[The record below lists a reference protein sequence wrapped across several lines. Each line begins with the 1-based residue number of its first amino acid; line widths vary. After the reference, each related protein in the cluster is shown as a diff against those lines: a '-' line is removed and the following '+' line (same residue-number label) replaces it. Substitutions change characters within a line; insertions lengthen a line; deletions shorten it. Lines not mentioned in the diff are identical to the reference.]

1 MAFQFQE
8 HGFPPLLP
16 LLRTLRFTEDHF
28 NPNSPVVLSPWPS
41 LVPSLRA
48 CLIWTFGFGD
58 GVRFSERPSDILT
71 GFIQSGWAVEHRGQ
85 KYHRG
90 RLSQAIREEIETI
103 LEGELADPRI
113 GLASVSAVLM
123 AQDARSAR
131 VMVTVAGDEAE
142 ALRTLEGLTAAKNY
156 VRHELAERLRLR
168 RPPELY
174 FQIDRADE
182 LESRVDELLTRAK
195 KRRRKDAEPKA

>member
-1 MAFQFQE
+1 
-8 HGFPPLLP
+8 
-16 LLRTLRFTEDHF
+16 
-28 NPNSPVVLSPWPS
+28 
-41 LVPSLRA
+41 
-48 CLIWTFGFGD
+48 
-58 GVRFSERPSDILT
+58 
-71 GFIQSGWAVEHRGQ
+71 VEHRGQ

-90 RLSQAIREEIETI
+90 RLSEAIREEIETI

-131 VMVTVAGDEAE
+131 VMVTVAGDDSEAQ
-142 ALRTLEGLTAAKNY
+142 RTLEGLAAAKNY
-156 VRHELAERLRLR
+156 VRHEIAERLRLR

-182 LESRVDELLTRAK
+182 LEGRVDQILTREK
-195 KRRRKDAEPKA
+195 KRNKKKGIAPAP

>member
-1 MAFQFQE
+1 M
-8 HGFPPLLP
+8 
-16 LLRTLRFTEDHF
+16 
-28 NPNSPVVLSPWPS
+28 
-41 LVPSLRA
+41 
-48 CLIWTFGFGD
+48 
-58 GVRFSERPSDILT
+58 
-71 GFIQSGWAVEHRGQ
+71 EHRGR

-131 VMVTVAGDEAE
+131 VMVTVAGDDDEAE
-142 ALRTLEGLTAAKNY
+142 RTLEGLTAAKNY
-156 VRHELAERLRLR
+156 VRHELAERLQLR

-174 FQIDRADE
+174 FQIDRADQ
-182 LESRVDELLTRAK
+182 LEGRVDELLSREK
-195 KRRRKDAEPKA
+195 KRKRKGAEPSP

>member
-1 MAFQFQE
+1 M
-8 HGFPPLLP
+8 
-16 LLRTLRFTEDHF
+16 
-28 NPNSPVVLSPWPS
+28 
-41 LVPSLRA
+41 
-48 CLIWTFGFGD
+48 
-58 GVRFSERPSDILT
+58 
-71 GFIQSGWAVEHRGQ
+71 EHRGQ

-90 RLSQAIREEIETI
+90 RLCEAIREEIETI
-103 LEGELADPRI
+103 LEGELGDPRI

-142 ALRTLEGLTAAKNY
+142 AERTLEGLTAAKNY

-168 RPPELY
+168 KPPELY

-182 LESRVDELLTRAK
+182 LESRVDELIGRAK
-195 KRRRKDAEPKA
+195 KRARKSVPPSP

>member
-1 MAFQFQE
+1 
-8 HGFPPLLP
+8 
-16 LLRTLRFTEDHF
+16 
-28 NPNSPVVLSPWPS
+28 
-41 LVPSLRA
+41 
-48 CLIWTFGFGD
+48 
-58 GVRFSERPSDILT
+58 
-71 GFIQSGWAVEHRGQ
+71 VEHRGQ

-131 VMVTVAGDEAE
+131 VMVTVVGDESEAE
-142 ALRTLEGLTAAKNY
+142 RTLEGLAAARNY
-156 VRHELAERLRLR
+156 VRHELAERLHLR

-174 FQIDRADE
+174 FQIDRADQ
-182 LESRVDELLTRAK
+182 LEGRVDELLGREK
-195 KRRRKDAEPKA
+195 KRKKKTKEPGS

>member
-1 MAFQFQE
+1 MAQLKLRPFKSNVKIRSSRCA
-8 HGFPPLLP
+8 GF
-16 LLRTLRFTEDHF
+16 F
-28 NPNSPVVLSPWPS
+28 
-41 LVPSLRA
+41 LV
-48 CLIWTFGFGD
+48 CLQVFLHT
-58 GVRFSERPSDILT
+58 RY
-71 GFIQSGWAVEHRGQ
+71 AVEHRAQ

-90 RLSQAIREEIETI
+90 RLSEAIREEIETI

-123 AQDARSAR
+123 ATDARSAR

-142 ALRTLEGLTAAKNY
+142 AERTLEGLAAAKNF

-168 RPPELY
+168 KPPELY

-182 LESRVDELLTRAK
+182 LEGRVDELLTRER
-195 KRRRKDAEPKA
+195 KRRRKSTEPKAEK

>member
-1 MAFQFQE
+1 
-8 HGFPPLLP
+8 
-16 LLRTLRFTEDHF
+16 
-28 NPNSPVVLSPWPS
+28 
-41 LVPSLRA
+41 
-48 CLIWTFGFGD
+48 
-58 GVRFSERPSDILT
+58 
-71 GFIQSGWAVEHRGQ
+71 VEHRAQ

-90 RLSQAIREEIETI
+90 RLSEAIREEIETI

-123 AQDARSAR
+123 ATDARSAR

-142 ALRTLEGLTAAKNY
+142 AARTLEGLAAAKNF

-168 RPPELY
+168 KPPELY

-182 LESRVDELLTRAK
+182 LEGRVDELLTRER
-195 KRRRKDAEPKA
+195 KRRRKSTEHKAEK